1 MPAATDAQIISLF
14 HSRDQKALSATQQ
27 KYGGLCHSIAKNIL
41 GSSEDAEECLN
52 DALLRL
58 WESIPPANPKNLA
71 AYLSVTVRNI
81 ACNRRAAANAAK
93 RGGGEM
99 DVALSEIENVLASP
113 DRSDAVLDTMAL
125 SEALNRFLGGLLPEA
140 RVMFVLR
147 YWGDLTIGE
156 IAEKCGVGQSKVKMS
171 LLRTRNDLKA
181 FLEEEG
187 LR

>member
-14 HSRDQKALSATQQ
+14 HARDQKALSETQQ

-41 GSSEDAEECLN
+41 GSHEDAEECLN

-58 WESIPPANPKNLA
+58 WESIPPAKPNNLA
-71 AYLSVTVRNI
+71 AYLSVTVRNL
-81 ACNRRAAANAAK
+81 ACNRREASRAAK
-93 RGGGEM
+93 RGGGELT
-99 DVALSEIENVLASP
+99 VALSEIEEVLASP
-113 DRSDAVLDTMAL
+113 ERPDTALDTRAI
-125 SEALNRFLGGLLPEA
+125 SEAINRFLGELQPET

-147 YWGDLTIGE
+147 YWGDLTVRE